1 MDWPEPVKE
10 NFDTG
15 KMGWYLREM
24 TQDMPHLRPKPK
36 SAPDARPYH
45 HGDLRAALLAAAED
59 ELAERGMEG
68 FSLRSVAKRAGVSH
82 AAPAHHFGD
91 AKGLLTAL
99 AAEGF
104 RQFLA
109 AQAAREALAEPDP
122 ASQLVAAGLGYI
134 DFALARPTLFRL
146 LWQSERPDFSDPDLG
161 QAARAAYTHLVDQV
175 TGAGGRNTA
184 DEAAV
189 WAIAH
194 GLADLLAAGRM
205 MSVGSLPAEARDAM
219 LVTIIR
225 RALPD

>member
-1 MDWPEPVKE
+1 
-10 NFDTG
+10 
-15 KMGWYLREM
+15 M
-24 TQDMPHLRPKPK
+24 TQDAPKLRPP
-36 SAPDARPYH
+36 APQPTAARPYH
-45 HGDLRAALLAAAED
+45 HGDLRAALLAAAEA
-59 ELAERGMEG
+59 ELAQRGMEG

-109 AQAAREALAEPDP
+109 AQGAREALADHDP
-122 ASQLVAAGLGYI
+122 ASQLVAAGLGYV

-146 LWQSERPDFSDPDLG
+146 LWQSERPDFSDADLL
-161 QAARAAYTHLVDQV
+161 QASRAAYSHLIDQV
-175 TGAGGRNTA
+175 ADAGGRSTA

-189 WAIAH
+189 WAVAH

-205 MSVGSLPAEARDAM
+205 KSVGSLPQEARDAM
-219 LVTIIR
+219 LTAIIR
-225 RALPD
+225 RSLPTGGVRP

>member
-1 MDWPEPVKE
+1 
-10 NFDTG
+10 
-15 KMGWYLREM
+15 M
-24 TQDMPHLRPKPK
+24 TEK
-36 SAPDARPYH
+36 PYH
-45 HGDLRAALLAAAED
+45 HGDLRQALLTAAEA

-109 AQAAREALAEPDP
+109 AQAARESVSPPDP

-146 LWQSERPDFSDPDLG
+146 LWQSERPNFEDPDLG
-161 QAARAAYTHLVDQV
+161 QAARAAYQHLVDQV
-175 TGAGGRNTA
+175 GAAGGRQSA
-184 DEAAV
+184 DEAAL
-189 WAIAH
+189 WALSH
-194 GLADLLAAGRM
+194 GLADLLAAGRLKT
-205 MSVGSLPAEARDAM
+205 VGSLQPEARDAM
-219 LVTIIR
+219 VASILR
-225 RALPD
+225 RVLPVNPMEPV

>member
-1 MDWPEPVKE
+1 
-10 NFDTG
+10 
-15 KMGWYLREM
+15 M
-24 TQDMPHLRPKPK
+24 TQDTPHLRPKPK
-36 SAPDARPYH
+36 AAPTAAPDARPYH

-109 AQAAREALAEPDP
+109 AQAAREAVAEPDP
-122 ASQLVAAGLGYI
+122 ASQLIAAGLGYV

-146 LWQSERPDFSDPDLG
+146 LWQSERPDFADPDLG
-161 QAARAAYTHLVDQV
+161 QAARAAYAHLVDQV

-225 RALPD
+225 RALPQTAL

>member
-1 MDWPEPVKE
+1 
-10 NFDTG
+10 
-15 KMGWYLREM
+15 M
-24 TQDMPHLRPKPK
+24 TRDAPKLRPKTSPE
-36 SAPDARPYH
+36 ADARPYH
-45 HGDLRAALLAAAED
+45 HGDLRAALLAAAEA

-91 AKGLLTAL
+91 AQGLLTAL

-109 AQAAREALAEPDP
+109 AQAARETVAEADA
-122 ASQLVAAGLGYI
+122 ASQLVAAGLGYV
-134 DFALARPTLFRL
+134 DFAMARPTLFRL
-146 LWQSERPDFSDPDLG
+146 LWQSERPDFEDADLG

-175 TGAGGRNTA
+175 TGAGGRTTA

-194 GLADLLAAGRM
+194 GMADLLAAGRLK
-205 MSVGSLPAEARDAM
+205 SVGSLPPTARDAM
-219 LVTIIR
+219 VATIIR
-225 RALPD
+225 RALP

>member
-1 MDWPEPVKE
+1 
-10 NFDTG
+10 
-15 KMGWYLREM
+15 M
-24 TQDMPHLRPKPK
+24 TQDTPHLRPKPEA
-36 SAPDARPYH
+36 APDTRPYH
-45 HGDLRAALLAAAED
+45 HGDLRAALLVAAED

-109 AQAAREALAEPDP
+109 AQAAREAVAAPDP

-146 LWQSERPDFSDPDLG
+146 LWQSERPDFSNPDLG
-161 QAARAAYTHLVDQV
+161 QAARAAYSHLVDQV
-175 TGAGGRNTA
+175 TEAGGGNTA

-225 RALPD
+225 RALPAP

>member
-1 MDWPEPVKE
+1 
-10 NFDTG
+10 
-15 KMGWYLREM
+15 
-24 TQDMPHLRPKPK
+24 MPLLRPMTPRP
-36 SAPDARPYH
+36 AEARPYH
-45 HGDLRAALLAAAED
+45 HGDLRAALLAAAEA

-109 AQAAREALAEPDP
+109 AQAAREAVAERDP
-122 ASQLVAAGLGYI
+122 AAQLIAAGLGYI

-146 LWQSERPDFSDPDLG
+146 LWQSERPDFTDPDLG
-161 QAARAAYTHLVDQV
+161 QAARAAYTHLVEQV
-175 TGAGGRNTA
+175 SGAGGRGTA

-205 MSVGSLPAEARDAM
+205 ASVGTLPAAARDAM

-225 RALPD
+225 RALPVAP